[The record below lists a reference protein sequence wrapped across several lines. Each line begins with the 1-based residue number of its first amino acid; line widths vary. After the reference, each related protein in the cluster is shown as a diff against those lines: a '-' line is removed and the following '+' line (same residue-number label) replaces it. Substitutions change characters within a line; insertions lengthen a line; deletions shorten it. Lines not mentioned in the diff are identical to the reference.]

1 MNIEVRI
8 PGVTIWKIKDDGICD
23 VFEGPRGDTIQ
34 MSELD
39 LERQSH
45 ILQLG
50 FCQHLAPDHRRCIAQ
65 MGQCTIINEAFA

>member
-1 MNIEVRI
+1 
-8 PGVTIWKIKDDGICD
+8 
-23 VFEGPRGDTIQ
+23 